1 MKVSLLCVA
10 LVFIVTIQL
19 AFSKEDGEDNAKKGI
34 NLRQLLKKKGSHIME
49 NVNKQGKSQRGE
61 RKGPGGFERQ
71 NEKSPLQDKRQR
83 QKGTKAAHADKKLR
97 EKRNAFN
104 ERRRLIRDA
113 TLDVSEIVRQ
123 NLKEN
128 LQSDQKRNFN
138 RKARDVK
145 ASKKLQDMVIKKVA

>member
-1 MKVSLLCVA
+1 MSLLWVA

-19 AFSKEDGEDNAKKGI
+19 AFSEGDGEDNDKKGI
-34 NLRQLLKKKGSHIME
+34 KLRQLLKKKGSHILE

-61 RKGPGGFERQ
+61 RRGPDGVERQ

-97 EKRNAFN
+97 EKRNALN

-113 TLDVSEIVRQ
+113 TLDVSDIVRQ

-128 LQSDQKRNFN
+128 LQSDQKRNVN

-145 ASKKLQDMVIKKVA
+145 ASKNLQDMVIKKVA

>member
-19 AFSKEDGEDNAKKGI
+19 AFSEDNAKKGI
-34 NLRQLLKKKGSHIME
+34 KKNILGNI
-49 NVNKQGKSQRGE
+49 NKQGKSHRGE
-61 RKGPGGFERQ
+61 RRGPGGFERP
-71 NEKSPLQDKRQR
+71 NEKSPLEDKRQR
-83 QKGTKAAHADKKLR
+83 PKGTKAAHADKKLR